1 MAYISNRASPLLQL
15 ALGPGGVAGNT
26 PDQIQ
31 PVRVASLSGEV
42 SKVSDTFGDYPAVI
56 VRQVWPLGVVHQY
69 DALLAKDVK
78 HKRRK
83 ERVGKSADACA
94 VPDRRKIGVVVRAV
108 RNLQQRLLFILQLIL
123 GKDVWRWLVVPW
135 PSLLQRGLGEKLLD
149 ICVLGG
155 QTDHQCPRPRGEA
168 DQL

>member
-31 PVRVASLSGEV
+31 PVRVASMSGEV

-56 VRQVWPLGVVHQY
+56 VRQVWPLGVAHQY

-83 ERVGKSADACA
+83 ERVGKSAE
-94 VPDRRKIGVVVRAV
+94 
-108 RNLQQRLLFILQLIL
+108 
-123 GKDVWRWLVVPW
+123 GK
-135 PSLLQRGLGEKLLD
+135 GLGHRDCGRIRNRWGQLGVSPSCFYLLD
-149 ICVLGG
+149 PAYRPCVSHDPPLPEGDRDS
-155 QTDHQCPRPRGEA
+155 TAPD
-168 DQL
+168 LWL